1 MPRHRRSKAARRVQ
15 LLQEEAAASYARHQE
30 ARADGSAQTG
40 VIIARLAA
48 QRSANRRWGACP
60 LPDGDEDQKAE

>member
-1 MPRHRRSKAARRVQ
+1 MPKHRRSRASRAAQ
-15 LLQEEAAASYARHQE
+15 LLQEEAAEQYRRHQE

-60 LPDGDEDQKAE
+60 QPDGDEDQKAE